1 MACGMMLTETTWRS
15 MPRHRISFLPC
26 CHATPRWSYIIYN
39 VLFLIEFPS
48 SVVPSVFF
56 LVSRDSW
63 SKLRSPLARLRQ
75 LSLQPS
81 SSSLG
86 IAGASSA
93 LLSLLR
99 QLSLRPSSSSL
110 GIAGASSA
118 LLSLLRQLAISDMNF
133 MRTRRISSSE
143 KSPSNSSTALSMLSV
158 SDVRK

>member
-1 MACGMMLTETTWRS
+1 MPWRGLCAVGRCHAPCGMMLTETTWRS

-48 SVVPSVFF
+48 SVVPSAFF
-56 LVSRDSW
+56 LVARDSR
-63 SKLRSPLARLRQ
+63 SMLRSPLAR
-75 LSLQPS
+75 
-81 SSSLG
+81 
-86 IAGASSA
+86 
-93 LLSLLR
+93 LR

>member
-1 MACGMMLTETTWRS
+1 MRGLSAARQVLRLGVRYAVEGDVICHGRCHAPWGMMLTETMWRS
-15 MPRHRISFLPC
+15 MLRHRISFLPC

-63 SKLRSPLARLRQ
+63 SKLRSPLA
-75 LSLQPS
+75 PS
-81 SSSLG
+81 SVEP
-86 IAGASSA
+86 SA
-93 LLSLLR
+93 FFLVTRDSWSKLRSPLARIR

-118 LLSLLRQLAISDMNF
+118 LLSLVF
-133 MRTRRISSSE
+133 
-143 KSPSNSSTALSMLSV
+143 V
-158 SDVRK
+158 S